1 MQPAIQ
7 TLSNIILGLARL
19 IMSFIVYVDTSLS
32 RMLPQAGVSGPAA
45 TVVLI
50 AVAIFLA
57 LVALKF
63 LGRVFAVLILVL
75 LGLLVLHM
83 AAPGLDNVAQSES
96 MLGRPAYTVPSA
108 PAPGSTPVA
117 AHQSFEGRGPGR

>member
-19 IMSFIVYVDTSLS
+19 IMNFIVYVDTSLS

-57 LVALKF
+57 LIALKF

-75 LGLLVLHM
+75 VGLLVLHM
-83 AAPGLDNVAQSES
+83 AAPGLSNVAQGES
-96 MLGRPAYTVPSA
+96 VLGSHTGPASSA
-108 PAPGSTPVA
+108 PAPGNAPVA
-117 AHQSFEGRGPGR
+117 AHQSFDGSGPGR